1 LEVQVSQEIN
11 SLDGAAQWLNS
22 EPLTGAA
29 LRGKVVLVQFWTYT
43 CINWIRTLPY
53 VRAWADRYGRH
64 GLVVVGAHAPEFPFE
79 RDLDNVREA
88 AKEMRVEYPI
98 VIDNDFA
105 VWRAFSNHY
114 WPALYF
120 VDAEG
125 TVRHD
130 HFGEGEYES
139 SERALQ
145 DLLREA
151 GAPEVGSELVPV
163 VGDGVEAAADWDAV
177 RSPET
182 YLGVGAPRELAVEAL
197 RLNDWT
203 LSGDWNVAHQA
214 AMLIGAE
221 GRIAYRFH
229 ARDLH
234 LVMGPAERGTSIPF
248 RVRVDGEAPD
258 DAHGV
263 DVDDD
268 GSGKVTQQRLY
279 QLVRQ
284 RGPVRERT
292 FEITFLAPGVAAYAF
307 TFG

>member
-1 LEVQVSQEIN
+1 MAREID
-11 SLDGAAQWLNS
+11 SLDSAGQWLNS

-29 LRGKVVLVQFWTYT
+29 LRGRVVLVQFWTYT

-53 VRAWADRYGRH
+53 VRAWSERYRDH
-64 GLVVVGAHAPEFPFE
+64 GLVVVGVHTPEFPFE

-88 AKEMRVEYPI
+88 AKAMHVDYPI
-98 VIDNDFA
+98 VIDNDYA
-105 VWRAFSNHY
+105 IWGAFSNRY

-125 TVRHD
+125 AIRHH

-139 SERALQ
+139 SERVLQ
-145 DLLREA
+145 ELLTEA
-151 GAPEVGSELVPV
+151 GARDVPSDVASV
-163 VGDGVEAAADWDAV
+163 VGDGVEAAADWSAI

-182 YLGVGAPRELAVEAL
+182 YLGMGAPRDRAAEDL

-203 LSGDWNVAHQA
+203 LSGDWSVAHQA
-214 AMLIGAE
+214 AMLTGAE

-234 LVMGPAERGTSIPF
+234 LVMGPAERGATVPF
-248 RVRVDGEAPD
+248 RVLVDGQAPD
-258 DAHGV
+258 GDHGV
-263 DVDDD
+263 DVDED
-268 GSGKVTQQRLY
+268 GSGEVTQKRLH
-279 QLVRQ
+279 QLIRQ
-284 RGPVRERT
+284 RGQVREGT
-292 FEITFLAPGVAAYAF
+292 FEIIFLAPGVEAYAF

>member
-1 LEVQVSQEIN
+1 MSQEIDA
-11 SLDGAAQWLNS
+11 LDGAGQWLNS
-22 EPLTGAA
+22 EPLTEAG

-53 VRAWADRYGRH
+53 VRAWAERYRDQ

-79 RDLDNVREA
+79 RNLDNVRDA
-88 AKEMRVEYPI
+88 VSDMRIEHPV
-98 VIDNDFA
+98 VIDNDYA
-105 VWRAFSNHY
+105 IWSAFSNRF

-125 TVRHD
+125 TVRHH

-145 DLLREA
+145 ELLRES
-151 GAPEVGSELVPV
+151 GAEDVGSELVPV
-163 VGDGVEAAADWDAV
+163 VGEGVEAPPDWDDL

-182 YLGVGAPRELAVEAL
+182 YLGIGAPRDLAAEDL
-197 RLNDWT
+197 RLNDWA

-214 AMLIGAE
+214 AMLTGAE
-221 GRIAYRFH
+221 GRIGYRFH

-234 LVMGPAERGTSIPF
+234 LVMGPAERGTSVPF
-248 RVRVDGEAPD
+248 RVLVDGQAPD
-258 DAHGV
+258 GDHGV
-263 DVDDD
+263 DIDAN
-268 GSGKVTQQRLY
+268 GNGEAKQQRLH
-279 QLVRQ
+279 QLIRQ
-284 RGPVRERT
+284 RGRVSERT
-292 FEITFLAPGVAAYAF
+292 FEIAFLAPGVEAYAF

>member
-1 LEVQVSQEIN
+1 MAREIDA
-11 SLDGAAQWLNS
+11 LDSAGQWLNS
-22 EPLTGAA
+22 EPLTGAG

-53 VRAWADRYGRH
+53 VRAWSERYRPH
-64 GLVVVGAHAPEFPFE
+64 GLVVVGVHTPEFPFE

-88 AKEMRVEYPI
+88 ASEMDVGYPI
-98 VIDNDFA
+98 VIDNGYA
-105 VWRAFSNHY
+105 IWGAFSNRY

-125 TVRHD
+125 KTRHH

-139 SERALQ
+139 SERVIRE
-145 DLLREA
+145 LLTEA
-151 GAPEVGSELVPV
+151 GADDVGSELVTV
-163 VGDGVEAAADWDAV
+163 VGDGVEAAADWGNI

-182 YLGVGAPRELAVEAL
+182 YLGMGAPRDLAAEDL

-203 LSGDWNVAHQA
+203 LSGDWSVAHQA
-214 AMLIGAE
+214 AMLTGAE

-234 LVMGPAERGTSIPF
+234 LVMGPAEPGATVPF
-248 RVRVDGEAPD
+248 RVLVDGQAPD
-258 DAHGV
+258 GDHGV
-263 DVDDD
+263 DVDED
-268 GSGKVTQQRLY
+268 GSGEATRKRLH
-279 QLVRQ
+279 QLIRQ
-284 RGPVRERT
+284 RGAVREGT
-292 FEITFLAPGVAAYAF
+292 FEIIFLAPGVEAYAF